1 MKKYV
6 VDTSVVIEKI
16 VTNLAKEKK
25 IEGTILIPHAVI
37 SELENQANRGQ
48 EIGFLGLDEIQE
60 MRKHKCLTVEFVG
73 ERPTETQIKYAKSGE
88 IDAYIRLLA
97 SENKAT
103 LITADKVQ
111 AESGK
116 AFGLDVMYI
125 ARKPT
130 KEKLTI
136 EEYFDDTTMSL
147 HLKEN
152 CYAYGKKG
160 KPGDWKLVQ
169 IGDEKLTC
177 EKLDEIE
184 KEILEK
190 ARVDREAF
198 MEISRKGLSVIQYRN
213 FRIVA
218 VKVPVSDGHEI
229 TVVRPLKKLNLD
241 YYQLPEELHNRIKDK
256 SRGIII
262 AGEPGSGK
270 STFAQAMAEFY
281 LKQGRVVK
289 TVESPRDL
297 DLPAEI
303 TQYSKNF
310 ASSETIHDIL
320 FLSRP
325 DNIIFDEMRD
335 TPDFELYAD
344 LRLAGSECIGVIHSA
359 SPIDAVQ
366 RFITRMEVG
375 MIPSVVDTILFV
387 SKGNI
392 AGSLSLKMEVKVPS
406 GMVEADLARPV
417 VEVRDFLSGKL
428 THEIYSYGE
437 QTVVVPV
444 NEAKSGSSG
453 IKSLA
458 AKEIKR
464 ELQKYSHNVDVEVL
478 NDSRCIVF
486 VPEDDIARIIGT
498 KGKTITEIEE
508 KLGIGIEVKELKSEK
523 KSIRYEVNEDKN
535 HVTFYVKPGMTID
548 ILIDDDFITTAIASK
563 KGDIRIHKKSEL
575 GRTVLKALNENK
587 KLELK
592 V

>member
-16 VTNLAKEKK
+16 VTKLAKEKK
-25 IEGTILIPHAVI
+25 IEGTILVPHAVV

-48 EIGFLGLDEIQE
+48 EIGFLGLEEIRE
-60 MRKHKCLTVEFVG
+60 MRNFKFLNVEFVG
-73 ERPTETQIKYAKSGE
+73 ERPTETQIKFAKSGE

-116 AFGLDVMYI
+116 AFGLEVMYI
-125 ARKPT
+125 ERKPT

-136 EEYFDDTTMSL
+136 EEYFDETTMSL

-169 IGDEKLTC
+169 IGNEKLTC

-190 ARVDREAF
+190 ARIDREAF

-375 MIPSVVDTILFV
+375 MIPSVVDTILFI

-444 NEAKSGSSG
+444 GDAKKTSGLKG
-453 IKSLA
+453 LA
-458 AKEIKR
+458 AKEIQR
-464 ELQKYSHNVDVEVL
+464 ELSKHSRNVEVEL
-478 NDSRCIVF
+478 LSDNKCVVY
-486 VPEDDIARIIGT
+486 VPEDDIARIIGA

-508 KLGIGIEVKELKSEK
+508 KLGIGIEVRELKSEK
-523 KSIRYEVNEDKN
+523 KPVKFDVNEDKN
-535 HVTFYVKPGMTID
+535 HVTFYVNPGMTAD
-548 ILIDDDFITTAIASK
+548 IFVEDNFVTTAIASK
-563 KGDIRIHKKSEL
+563 KGEIRIHKKSQL
-575 GRTVLKALNENK
+575 GRDVLRALDGNK
-587 KLELK
+587 KVELRA
-592 V
+592 

>member
-16 VTNLAKEKK
+16 VTKMAKEKK
-25 IEGTILIPHAVI
+25 IEGTILVPHAVI

-48 EIGFLGLDEIQE
+48 EIGFLGLEEIQE
-60 MRKHKCLTVEFVG
+60 MRSFKFLNVEFIG
-73 ERPTETQIKYAKSGE
+73 ERPTEQQIKYAKSGE

-97 SENKAT
+97 AENKAT

-116 AFGLDVMYI
+116 AFGLEVIYI
-125 ARKPT
+125 ERKPT

-136 EEYFDDTTMSL
+136 EEYFDENTMSL
-147 HLKEN
+147 HLVEN

-169 IGDEKLTC
+169 IGEEKLSC

-198 MEISRKGLSVIQYRN
+198 MEISRKGISVIQYRN
-213 FRIVA
+213 FRIVS
-218 VKVPVSDGHEI
+218 VKPPVSDGHEI
-229 TVVRPLKKLNLD
+229 TVVRPLKKFNLD
-241 YYQLPEELHNRIKDK
+241 YYKLQTELHDRIKEK

-270 STFAQAMAEFY
+270 STFAQALGEFY
-281 LKQGRVVK
+281 LKQGKVVK

-297 DLPAEI
+297 DLPPEI

-310 ASSETIHDIL
+310 ASSESIHDIL

-325 DNIIFDEMRD
+325 DNILFDEMRD
-335 TPDFELYAD
+335 TPDFELYTD

-366 RFITRMEVG
+366 RFITRMEIG

-392 AGSLSLKMEVKVPS
+392 ASALSLKMEVKVPS

-444 NEAKSGSSG
+444 GEAKKSSG
-453 IKSLA
+453 IKGLA
-458 AKEIKR
+458 AKEIQR
-464 ELQKYSHNVDVEVL
+464 ELGKHSRNVEVEL
-478 NDSRCIVF
+478 LSDNKCVVY
-486 VPEDDIARIIGT
+486 VPEEDIARIIGA

-523 KSIRYEVNEDKN
+523 KAIKFDVNEDKK
-535 HVTFYVKPGMTID
+535 HVTFYVKPGASVD
-548 ILIDDDFITTAIASK
+548 VCVEDNFLTTAIASK
-563 KGDIRIHKKSEL
+563 KGEIRIHKKSQL
-575 GRTVLKALNENK
+575 GRDILRALDNK
-587 KLELK
+587 KKIELK